1 MSKPNS
7 PEHRLLERAQLGDL
21 ARWRLYELQLIDCP
35 ECVADIA
42 GGESHREGCQV
53 KRLMLKPPD
62 TSDTRL
68 WGGEKGGEVRGA
80 TTGG

>member
-21 ARWRLYELQLIDCP
+21 ARWRLYELQEVDCP

-53 KRLMLKPPD
+53 ARLMLRPPVAD
-62 TSDTRL
+62 VGP
-68 WGGEKGGEVRGA
+68 WGGTKKEEVRG
-80 TTGG
+80 